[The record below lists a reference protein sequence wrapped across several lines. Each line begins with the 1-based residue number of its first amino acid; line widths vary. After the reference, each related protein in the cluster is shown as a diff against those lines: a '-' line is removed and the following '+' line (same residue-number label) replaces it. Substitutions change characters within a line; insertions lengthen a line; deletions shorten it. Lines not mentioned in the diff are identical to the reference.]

1 MNKKNLDE
9 IFAHYIDRFS
19 YINDAEHQEYY
30 KWQVCNEF
38 PKLMQKALAASDD
51 NFAKE
56 LNKVKTCTFNIID
69 LRTVLS
75 SMMTGV

>member
-30 KWQVCNEF
+30 K
-38 PKLMQKALAASDD
+38 
-51 NFAKE
+51 
-56 LNKVKTCTFNIID
+56 
-69 LRTVLS
+69 
-75 SMMTGV
+75 